1 MTTVLHREDVA
12 VGDEVKN
19 GRNDR
24 WGKVSALD
32 VDGVTGKVLRVR
44 VYTRV
49 GPMQYHPRPRWWL
62 AGNIVMTEKGST
74 K

>member
-1 MTTVLHREDVA
+1 MTTVLYREDVA

-24 WGKVSALD
+24 WGKVVALD

-44 VYTRV
+44 VRRKIGFDHYQHEPT
-49 GPMQYHPRPRWWL
+49 WWL
-62 AGNIVMTEKGST
+62 AGNITMSEKGST